1 MHYGA
6 RHYQRTSDSSVHPR
20 LIEIA
25 VFRETNKRLSEAGDE
40 MARIAALNRNHKMW
54 SILVKDV
61 GLSSNPLPPV
71 LKEDLLSIGFFSM
84 QYSTLSITTS
94 LPISPLL
101 RINEQM
107 IDGLGLQTAPA
118 PMSPAWPAGDD
129 RSAISA

>member
-6 RHYQRTSDSSVHPR
+6 RHYQRTSDRSVHPR

-25 VFRETNKRLSEAGDE
+25 VFRETNKRLSEAADE
-40 MARIAALNRNHKMW
+40 MERIAALNRNHKMW

-61 GLSSNPLPPV
+61 GLSSNPLPSV

-94 LPISPLL
+94 LPVGPLL
-101 RINEQM
+101 QINEQM
-107 IDGLGLQTAPA
+107 IDGLRLQTAP
-118 PMSPAWPAGDD
+118 STKTPAWPVSED
-129 RSAISA
+129 RSAVSA